1 MANVI
6 QDYFGRLSALNRQ
19 RGMTGNASVGK
30 GTIDSALAEG
40 YMDAAYKNQAA
51 SRTYEVA
58 KQSADTAKYAAE
70 NAAAYQTGSLAL
82 KEKELGYTKDYQTAA
97 LANSANATNLA
108 AYYNMANLQNT
119 KDIYATNQALGL
131 GTLGM
136 QALGYGLS
144 AYKNRTTTPA
154 VTPDS
159 TGFEAPEMVTGA
171 EIPYYEPAINY
182 NASAYQPVDYTP
194 ADTSTDVW
202 GTVNNS
208 FDFGSAWNSFFN
220 WFSLPN
226 FS

>member
-1 MANVI
+1 MASTI

-19 RGMTGNASVGK
+19 RGMTGNMSVGK

-40 YMDAAYKNQAA
+40 YMDAAYKNRAA
-51 SRTYEVA
+51 SQTYELG
-58 KQSADTAKYAAE
+58 KE
-70 NAAAYQTGSLAL
+70 NAATAKFAAESAAKYQTGSLAL
-82 KEKELGYTKDYQTAA
+82 KETELANTKAYQTAA

-108 AYYNMANLQNT
+108 AYYNMASLQNQ

-136 QALGYGLS
+136 QALGYGLT
-144 AYKNRTTTPA
+144 AYKNYKANPTTT
-154 VTPDS
+154 TTTS
-159 TGFEAPEMVTGA
+159 GFDYSPETVSGSV
-171 EIPYYEPAINY
+171 PYYEPAINY

-208 FDFGSAWNSFFN
+208 FDFGSAWNSFLSF
-220 WFSLPN
+220 FG
-226 FS
+226 

>member
-1 MANVI
+1 MASTI

-19 RGMTGNASVGK
+19 RGMTGNMQVGK

-108 AYYNMANLQNT
+108 AYYNMASLQNQ
-119 KDIYATNQALGL
+119 KDIYANNQMLGL

-136 QALGYGLS
+136 QALGYGLT
-144 AYKNRTTTPA
+144 AYKNYNANPTTTNT
-154 VTPDS
+154 VTS
-159 TGFEAPEMVTGA
+159 GFDYSPETVSGSV
-171 EIPYYEPAINY
+171 PYYEPAINY

-208 FDFGSAWNSFFN
+208 FDFGSAWNSFLSF
-220 WFSLPN
+220 FG
-226 FS
+226 